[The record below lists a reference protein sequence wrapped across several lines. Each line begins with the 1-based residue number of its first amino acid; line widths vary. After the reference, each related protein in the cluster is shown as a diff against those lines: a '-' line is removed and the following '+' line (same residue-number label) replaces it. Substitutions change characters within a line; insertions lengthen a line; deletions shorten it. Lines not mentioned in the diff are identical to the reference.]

1 VQGLALNL
9 TWFRVR
15 EKTPCTPPVFPLSL
29 WERVGVRVREKV
41 MYNKFYGFKENP
53 FEITP
58 DPRFLYLSENHKEA
72 LAQLTY
78 ALREKKGFTVITGEV
93 GTGKTLLVQTLLS
106 KLNGNIRTA
115 YLFNPRLDSTDF
127 IQYICEDFGL
137 NGQKK
142 SKGEYITQLHHF
154 LTACYANNENVV
166 LIIDEAQNLDPEL
179 LEEVRLLTNL
189 ETPKKKLLQI
199 ILLGQPELNDILDN
213 PQCRQLKQRVS
224 LRYHIQPLK
233 KEETEAYIEKRLKMA
248 GAFDPYLFD
257 PKAIDQIY
265 KYTKGI
271 PRLIN
276 TVCDNA
282 LLTGYANDQE
292 VIGKSVIREVIR
304 DLEGFSSKAKRE
316 YLSPI
321 IFTVFVLFGI
331 GVIFFLW
338 EDSFFKGFKIQL
350 YEALKQSIAFA
361 ETLFREMMDKFFKT
375 FG

>member
-1 VQGLALNL
+1 
-9 TWFRVR
+9 
-15 EKTPCTPPVFPLSL
+15 
-29 WERVGVRVREKV
+29 
-41 MYNKFYGFKENP
+41 
-53 FEITP
+53 
-58 DPRFLYLSENHKEA
+58 
-72 LAQLTY
+72 
-78 ALREKKGFTVITGEV
+78 
-93 GTGKTLLVQTLLS
+93 
-106 KLNGNIRTA
+106 
-115 YLFNPRLDSTDF
+115 
-127 IQYICEDFGL
+127 
-137 NGQKK
+137 
-142 SKGEYITQLHHF
+142 
-154 LTACYANNENVV
+154 
-166 LIIDEAQNLDPEL
+166 
-179 LEEVRLLTNL
+179 
-189 ETPKKKLLQI
+189 
-199 ILLGQPELNDILDN
+199 
-213 PQCRQLKQRVS
+213 VS

>member
-1 VQGLALNL
+1 
-9 TWFRVR
+9 
-15 EKTPCTPPVFPLSL
+15 
-29 WERVGVRVREKV
+29 
-41 MYNKFYGFKENP
+41 MYNKFYGFKEKP

-78 ALREKKGFTVITGEV
+78 AVGEKKGFTVITGEV
-93 GTGKTLLVQTLLS
+93 GTGKTLLVQTLLGR
-106 KLNGNIRTA
+106 LNGNVRTA
-115 YLFNPRLDSTDF
+115 YLFNPRLNSTDF
-127 IQYICEDFGL
+127 LQYICEDFGL
-137 NGQKK
+137 NGHNK
-142 SKGEYITQLHHF
+142 SKGEHIAQLHHF

-224 LRYHIQPLK
+224 LRYHLQPLK
-233 KEETEAYIEKRLKMA
+233 REETEEYVLKRLKMA
-248 GAFDPYLFD
+248 GAMDPYFFN
-257 PKAIDQIY
+257 PKAIDKIY

-276 TVCDNA
+276 IVCDNA
-282 LLTGYANDQE
+282 LLTGYANDQKI
-292 VIGKSVIREVIR
+292 IGKSVIREVIR
-304 DLEGFSSKAKRE
+304 DLEGFSSKERSE

-321 IFTVFVLFGI
+321 IFTVFVLLGI
-331 GVIFFLW
+331 GAMLFLW
-338 EDSFFKGFKIQL
+338 EDSFFRGPKAQL
-350 YEALKQSIAFA
+350 YEAIKQSKEFG
-361 ETLFREMMDKFFKT
+361 ETLFREIMET
-375 FG
+375 FLKLFG

>member
-1 VQGLALNL
+1 
-9 TWFRVR
+9 
-15 EKTPCTPPVFPLSL
+15 
-29 WERVGVRVREKV
+29 
-41 MYNKFYGFKENP
+41 MY
-53 FEITP
+53 
-58 DPRFLYLSENHKEA
+58 A
-72 LAQLTY
+72 V
-78 ALREKKGFTVITGEV
+78 REKKGFTVITGEV

-137 NGQKK
+137 SGQKK
-142 SKGEYITQLHHF
+142 SKGEYIAQLHHF
-154 LTACYANNENVV
+154 LTACYANNENAV
-166 LIIDEAQNLDPEL
+166 LIIDEAQDLDPEL

-199 ILLGQPELNDILDN
+199 ILLGQPELNDILDD

-233 KEETEAYIEKRLKMA
+233 KEETEEYIEERLKMA
-248 GAFDPYLFD
+248 GAINPYLFD
-257 PKAIDQIY
+257 PKAIDKIY

-276 TVCDNA
+276 IVCDNA
-282 LLTGYANDQE
+282 LLTGYANEQE
-292 VIGKSVIREVIR
+292 MIGKPVIREVIR
-304 DLEGFSSKAKRE
+304 DLEGFSSKERKE

-331 GVIFFLW
+331 GIIFFLW
-338 EDSFFKGFKIQL
+338 EDSFFRGTKAQL

-361 ETLFREMMDKFFKT
+361 ETLFREMLAKLFRL